1 MYIILQKYKILTTC
15 LGESASAGTGINIST
30 SLAVDRLLNCPL
42 AYRNI
47 RDSGIQ
53 QETLMLSSDKISSL
67 P

>member
-1 MYIILQKYKILTTC
+1 MYVCIIIILQKYKILTTC

-47 RDSGIQ
+47 IPMVQAFSR
-53 QETLMLSSDKISSL
+53 KN
-67 P
+67 